1 MGVDPE
7 LISLFRSEFELCKVA
22 HGETLAVLTHEQ
34 SRADYAEASLI
45 AADALGATAFQLN
58 LRTPSAQPGST
69 TKTTALTGNRAAIEA
84 LKSADIV
91 IDLVGLLWSAE
102 QDEIT
107 AAGTRMLMIK
117 EPAQVLK
124 RMFPTE
130 GLRHRVEAAEDR
142 LAKARMLHITSP
154 AGTDVTYR
162 LGSYR
167 TQCQYG
173 YTDTPGRWDHWPGGF
188 VYTAG
193 EEDGVEGTVV
203 LDVGDLIFPFFRY
216 VNDPIRLTIERG
228 VVTGIDGDGLDA
240 ALLRDFMRRWNDP
253 RAYAVSHI
261 GWGLDDTAI
270 WDFLGTDRFASQCGG
285 ADGRAFYGN
294 VLFSTGPNVELGG
307 TNDTPCHLDMPLR
320 GCDLYLDN
328 EQIIHAGEILADDM
342 IAKNR

>member
-1 MGVDPE
+1 MSVDPE
-7 LISLFRSEFELCKVA
+7 LISLFRSEFELCKVGP
-22 HGETLAVLTHEQ
+22 HETLAVLTYEQ
-34 SRADYAEASLI
+34 SRPEYAEASLI
-45 AADALGATAFQLN
+45 AANSLGATAFQLN
-58 LRTPSAQPGST
+58 VRTPPVAPGST
-69 TKTTALTGNRAAIEA
+69 TKTTALTGNKAAIES

-91 IDLVGLLWSAE
+91 IDLVGLLWSPE

-107 AAGTRMLMIK
+107 ASGTRMLMIK
-117 EPAQVLK
+117 EPAHVLK

-130 GLRHRVEAAEDR
+130 TLRHRVEAAEDR
-142 LAKARMLHITSP
+142 LGKARTMHITSP

-173 YTDTPGRWDHWPGGF
+173 YTDAPGRWDHWPGGF

-193 EEDGVEGTVV
+193 EEEGVDGTVV

-216 VNDPIRLTIERG
+216 VTDPIRLTIERG

-261 GWGLDDTAI
+261 GWGLDTTAM
-270 WDFLGTDRFASQCGG
+270 WDFLGTDKFAIQCGG

-307 TNDTPCHLDMPLR
+307 ANDTPCHLDMPLR

-328 EQIIHAGEILADDM
+328 EQIIGAGEILIDEMVATG
-342 IAKNR
+342 R